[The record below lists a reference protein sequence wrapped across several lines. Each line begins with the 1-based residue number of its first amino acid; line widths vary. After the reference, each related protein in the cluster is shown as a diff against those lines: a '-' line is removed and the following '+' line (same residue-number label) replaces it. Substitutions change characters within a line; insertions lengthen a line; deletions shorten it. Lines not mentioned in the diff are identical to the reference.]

1 MIVAR
6 LFPKTSKNYKYA
18 QPFFKKMGDAMDSG
32 GWVRLFSFWTLIV
45 AGIVLN
51 MDFEN
56 RYVYWNWSGWEYGLL
71 KLLIASIVYFYF
83 LNPNN
88 LWVIGSKKLNSQEIG
103 FHVIV
108 AFILISYGNIS
119 TNSLIPHFLGIF
131 PYLLAFLSFLLVF
144 QFPLELDQEKG
155 VWYHSEWSNTKL
167 YFSLSLFLIVLSVV
181 IGIYL
186 DDPIM
191 STAGAVTV
199 AFPLVGLIWPNHVR
213 HLQRAR
219 FFPLFTFAMFLC
231 VRAPWFLIPLC
242 LLFFVIRTINYFRF
256 GIVHPSFGVDFLEE

>member
-1 MIVAR
+1 MIVAK
-6 LFPKTSKNYKYA
+6 LFPKNSKNYKHA
-18 QPFFKKMGDAMDSG
+18 QPFFKKLGDAMDLG
-32 GWVRLFSFWTLIV
+32 GWIRLFSFWTLIV

-51 MDFEN
+51 MDLEN
-56 RYVYWNWSGWEYGLL
+56 RYVYWNWSGWEHGLL
-71 KLLIASIVYFYF
+71 KLFFASIVYFYF
-83 LNPNN
+83 LNSNN
-88 LWVIGSKKLNSQEIG
+88 LWVIGSKKLNNKEIG
-103 FHVIV
+103 FHTIV
-108 AFILISYGNIS
+108 ALMLISYGYIS
-119 TNSLIPHFLGIF
+119 TNSFIPHLFGIF
-131 PYLLAFLSFLLVF
+131 PYVLSFFSFLLIF
-144 QFPLELDQEKG
+144 QFPLALDQEKR
-155 VWYHSEWSNTKL
+155 VWNISDWSNIKI
-167 YFSLSLFLIVLSVV
+167 YFSLSLVLITLSVAL
-181 IGIYL
+181 GIYL

-256 GIVHPSFGVDFLEE
+256 GIVHPSFGVDFLED